1 MALSKDDREQFLA
14 EPHVAALSVND
25 EAGRAPLTVP
35 IWYQYSPGGEPWVL
49 TGPGSRK
56 HRLIEAAG
64 RFTLVFLA
72 APDDVDGPEV
82 ELTYNWDQADPY
94 DTGRFF
100 GHLAFEV
107 SDIYATCTRLLE
119 AGVTL
124 HRPPRDGRM
133 AFVKSPDGHS
143 VELLQRGEAL
153 APALPFSELPNIG
166 SW

>member
-64 RFTLVFLA
+64 RFTLMVERVN
-72 APDDVDGPEV
+72 PSVRYVTVEGPVSRIVPATDEQLV
-82 ELTYNWDQADPY
+82 
-94 DTGRFF
+94 
-100 GHLAFEV
+100 EV
-107 SDIYATCTRLLE
+107 SARYVPPASLDAYLAYARESYGEQIAIYLTPEHWLSADLGT
-119 AGVTL
+119 
-124 HRPPRDGRM
+124 
-133 AFVKSPDGHS
+133 F
-143 VELLQRGEAL
+143 
-153 APALPFSELPNIG
+153 
-166 SW
+166 